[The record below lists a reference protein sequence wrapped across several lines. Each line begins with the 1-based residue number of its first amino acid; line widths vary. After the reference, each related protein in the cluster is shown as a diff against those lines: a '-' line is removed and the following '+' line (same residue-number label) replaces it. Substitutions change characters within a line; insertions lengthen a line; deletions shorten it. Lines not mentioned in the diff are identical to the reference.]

1 MIAAALAVLENEGQR
16 EELSEFYK
24 KYESRFLNIALHIV
38 HNKEG
43 AEDAVQEAF
52 LSIADKPDLFFSLNE
67 TERIHYLC
75 GVIKNVSVDFYN
87 KAQRLRTEELSED
100 LVYRNDDNPIE
111 NSLFDSISRDEIIDF
126 IGTLPETQRA
136 VLVLSY
142 SSRLKSDEI
151 AAALNSPVTVVYK
164 RLYSARRA
172 VRVFLEG
179 RRNNNV

>member
-1 MIAAALAVLENEGQR
+1 MISAALAVLENEGQR

-24 KYESRFLNIALHIV
+24 KYESRFLNIALHIL

-67 TERIHYLC
+67 TERIRYFS
-75 GVIKNVSVDFYN
+75 GVIKNVSVEMYN
-87 KAQRLRTEELSED
+87 KARKLQTEELSED
-100 LVYRNDDNPIE
+100 IVYQNDDNPIE
-111 NSLFDSISRDEIIDF
+111 NSLFDNISRDEIIAF
-126 IGTLPETQRA
+126 IDALPETQRS

-142 SSRLKSDEI
+142 LSGLSSDEI
-151 AAALNSPVTVVYK
+151 GTALNIPVTAVYK

-172 VRVFLEG
+172 VRRFVDE
-179 RRNNNV
+179 RRKNNE

>member
-16 EELSEFYK
+16 KELSEFYK
-24 KYESRFLNIALHIV
+24 KHESRFLNIALHIV

-52 LSIADKPDLFFSLNE
+52 LSITDKPDLFFSLNE
-67 TERIHYLC
+67 TERIRYLC
-75 GVIKNVSVDFYN
+75 GVIKNVSVDIYN
-87 KAQRLRTEELSED
+87 KAQKLQTEKLSED
-100 LVYRNDDNPIE
+100 IVYQNDDNPVE
-111 NSLFDSISRDEIIDF
+111 NSLFDNISHDEILDF

-136 VLVLSY
+136 VLVLAY
-142 SSRLKSDEI
+142 SSRMKSDEI
-151 AAALNSPVTVVYK
+151 AAALNIPVTVVYK

-172 VRVFLEG
+172 VKLFLEE